1 MNFVAGRCGMS
12 TAGRQL
18 SAAFSNLFTARRAA
32 LPTAAE
38 ACRARAAA
46 STGVTEGPVK
56 ASRPG
61 TPPTYGRGYSQAIP
75 TPAED
80 TNLNVEP
87 MSIQSAGESRSGP
100 AGPSQQQTQDVRTE
114 PAEALGPG
122 HRTAV
127 VIPAA
132 GRGIRLGPGAPKAL
146 RTLSGTPMLVHAVR
160 AMTRARAVSLVVVVA
175 PPDGADEVR
184 HLLDEHILPEV
195 VVVPGGE
202 TRQDSVRLG
211 LAALPDDVDAVL
223 VHDAARPL
231 VPVDTVDAV
240 AAAVRDGAPA
250 VVPALPVPD
259 TVKEVEPRTDGGP
272 EPVTGTPERSR
283 LRAVQTPQGFTL
295 KVLAAAH
302 AQVARE
308 GDGATDDA
316 GMVERMGVEVVVVPG
331 HEEAFKV
338 TRPLDLVLAEAV
350 LARRRVTDG
359 F

>member
-1 MNFVAGRCGMS
+1 
-12 TAGRQL
+12 
-18 SAAFSNLFTARRAA
+18 
-32 LPTAAE
+32 
-38 ACRARAAA
+38 
-46 STGVTEGPVK
+46 
-56 ASRPG
+56 
-61 TPPTYGRGYSQAIP
+61 
-75 TPAED
+75 
-80 TNLNVEP
+80 
-87 MSIQSAGESRSGP
+87 MSIQSAGESDTDSSSSESGRAPDEKTSRAQAGTPRS
-100 AGPSQQQTQDVRTE
+100 
-114 PAEALGPG
+114 G
-122 HRTAV
+122 HRTAA

-132 GRGIRLGPGAPKAL
+132 GRGLRLGPGAPKAL
-146 RTLSGTPMLVHAVR
+146 RMLNGAPMLVHAVR
-160 AMTRARAVSLVVVVA
+160 AMTRARAVSFVVVVA

-184 HLLDEHILPEV
+184 HLLDEHTPPAVGGEAETDV

-240 AAAVRDGAPA
+240 AEAVRSGAPA

-259 TVKEVEPRTDGGP
+259 TVKEVEPRTGGAP

-283 LRAVQTPQGFTL
+283 LRAVQTPQGFSR

-316 GMVERMGVEVVVVPG
+316 GMVERMGIEVVVVPG